1 MWWRKIRS
9 GIYIYLNHNKFTFVQ
24 LVDDNWIVY
33 KEDDCNMKIERYLS
47 DLSTEDLEDMLI
59 ILIEKEFYLSI
70 SKEEQNS

>member
-1 MWWRKIRS
+1 
-9 GIYIYLNHNKFTFVQ
+9 
-24 LVDDNWIVY
+24 
-33 KEDDCNMKIERYLS
+33 MKIERYLS